1 LRRREFPSA
10 VKNFLTRLIEPGD
23 VVPAVHDRQIVGLLG
38 IAAEMDGV
46 TSILGFLRGDVV
58 ERVGVVVVLY
68 IVPLAVV
75 EADGPRR
82 AKGATGGDVLAVSD
96 QLVE

>member
-1 LRRREFPSA
+1 
-10 VKNFLTRLIEPGD
+10 LIEPDD
-23 VVPAVHDRQIVGLLG
+23 VVPAVRDRQEVGLLG

-82 AKGATGGDVLAVSD
+82 AKGATGGMSGPSD